1 MKKNLMLRIA
11 TNQHRYYF
19 VGGIFIAVLLGTLTT
34 SALTNNQLLAQE
46 RKSAAISATLPLS
59 HFPASLI
66 DAPYHLAQ
74 KISLHFFEITT
85 FGVKLPSIILAI
97 FVGLGIVY
105 LLRRWLMRSNVAIFT
120 SLIAITNVHFTYVAT
135 TGSPLIMLLF
145 WPLCLFLV
153 GLKLVRYTRSL
164 SWALI
169 LSVLLG
175 LSLYTPLMIYIAI
188 LMLVLMILHPHLRHL
203 VKNIPPL
210 HLILSILV
218 VIILISPLLYSL
230 IQQPKDLLVLL
241 GKPDTGFS
249 LSIIK
254 ENFFDV
260 SRALVQFWYPTF
272 TELGPHPLFSA
283 PTLVLIAYGFATL
296 VMHHY
301 SARSYGLMILFP
313 VLLFFSILNPTLMSI
328 LLIPCIL
335 LLAIGIESFLSEW
348 YKLFPFNPYAR
359 IAALLPLSILMG
371 SIMITNIMM
380 FQNIY
385 RYHQSIAD
393 NYDRDLALVRP
404 LFDRYPNARL
414 ITAPADQPFYDLL
427 RRDYPRISVSE
438 NSIQE
443 SRPVITAAASG
454 IFPTESRIPHF
465 LITDF
470 YKDREPRFY
479 VYTQ

>member
-1 MKKNLMLRIA
+1 MKKKLLLRIA
-11 TNQHRYYF
+11 TNRHRYYF
-19 VGGIFIAVLLGTLTT
+19 VGSIFIAVLLGVLATN
-34 SALTNNQLLAQE
+34 ALTNNQLLAQE
-46 RKSAAISATLPLS
+46 RKSAVISATLPLTQ
-59 HFPASLI
+59 FPASLI
-66 DAPYHLAQ
+66 DAPYHIVQ
-74 KISLHFFEITT
+74 KLSLHFFEITT
-85 FGVKLPSIILAI
+85 FGIKLPSIILAI

-120 SLIAITNVHFTYVAT
+120 SLIAITNVHFGYVAT
-135 TGSPLIMLLF
+135 TGAPLIMLLF

-164 SWALI
+164 SWALV

-188 LMLVLMILHPHLRHL
+188 LMLVLMVLHPHLRHL
-203 VKNIPPL
+203 LKNIPPL
-210 HLILSILV
+210 HLILSFLV
-218 VIILISPLLYSL
+218 VTILISPLLYSL
-230 IQQPKDLLVLL
+230 TQQPKDLFTLL
-241 GKPDTGFS
+241 GKPDTGLS

-260 SRALVQFWYPTF
+260 TRALVQFWYPTF

-283 PTLVLIAYGFATL
+283 PVLVLIAYGFVTL
-296 VMHHY
+296 VMHRY

-328 LLIPCIL
+328 LLVPCIL
-335 LLAIGIESFLSEW
+335 LHAIGIESFLSEW

-359 IAALLPLSILMG
+359 IAALLPLSILLG
-371 SIMITNIMM
+371 SIMIANIVT

-385 RYHQSIAD
+385 RYNQSVSD
-393 NYDRDLALVRP
+393 SYNRDLALVRP
-404 LFDRYPNARL
+404 LFDRYP
-414 ITAPADQPFYDLL
+414 TAHLVTSSVDQSFYDLL
-427 RRDYPRISVSE
+427 RRDYPDISVSE
-438 NSIQE
+438 NNTQE
-443 SRPVITAAASG
+443 KRPIITAAASG
-454 IFPTESRIPHF
+454 ISPTENRIPDF
-465 LITDF
+465 LVTDF